1 MGLYLAGCTD
11 MDIGGI
17 RRAPSA
23 GMERIYMMRDGS
35 MRQLVAAALIIALAF
50 GLEAITHWDIAY
62 CILASIGIIGLV
74 AAIADR

>member
-35 MRQLVAAALIIALAF
+35 MRQLLALLDWWPLSRIDSANANDGNNGVLHAMEK
-50 GLEAITHWDIAY
+50 L
-62 CILASIGIIGLV
+62 
-74 AAIADR
+74 